1 MSLLGLLNQTI
12 VVYPK
17 SSYSAQGR
25 EVVGG
30 GTNVLA
36 RVQAKHRNIMTALGA
51 ILTIEAVVYV
61 APSASINTE
70 DKVTFSGQTY
80 KVYSKYPVV
89 DGQGETNHYKLEL
102 IRWQT

>member
-1 MSLLGLLNQTI
+1 MSVLSLLNQTI

-25 EVVGG
+25 EIVGG
-30 GTNVLA
+30 ATNVRA
-36 RVQAKHRNIMTALGA
+36 RVQAKNKNVMTPTGA
-51 ILTIEAVVYV
+51 ILTIEAVVYIL
-61 APSASINTE
+61 PTASVNVE
-70 DKVTFSGQTY
+70 DKVTYSGQTY
-80 KVYSKYPVV
+80 KVYSKYPAV